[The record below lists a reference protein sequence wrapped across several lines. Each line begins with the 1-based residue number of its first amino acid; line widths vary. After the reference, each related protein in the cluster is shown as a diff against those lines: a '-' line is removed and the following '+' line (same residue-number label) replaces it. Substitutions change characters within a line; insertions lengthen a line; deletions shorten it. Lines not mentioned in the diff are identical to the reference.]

1 MNDADL
7 NNFVLSMS
15 ERSFAVTV
23 SSDTLHVGFRYSL
36 VKVCSNSV
44 INCLVG
50 ALLDGVGY
58 G

>member
-1 MNDADL
+1 MSYAHL

-15 ERSFAVTV
+15 ERSFGATV
-23 SSDTLHVGFRYSL
+23 SSDRLLVRFFYSL
-36 VKVCSNSV
+36 VKVCSNGV

-50 ALLDGVGY
+50 ALLDEVGY